1 MKYTLL
7 FLLLPYFAIAQRE
20 LLRDSAW
27 LTRQAMYTTTGTTT
41 DTTYQ
46 YFQNTM
52 YVYTNGESDT
62 QVRLLGDSA
71 TAINAVT
78 GQEIDAIRQLS
89 YHAARVIDKPQTI
102 REWQLMHTQTDT
114 IGVGSMAAVIQGL
127 FEEYFIKDVT
137 VRNNGVTVDGEIKK
151 LANNS
156 LRLTLAGKNYRVF
169 VFADTMIRLLNYPDS
184 GQNTDLYK
192 INNNL
197 FSDINKQITL
207 RLKRNR

>member
-20 LLRDSAW
+20 LLMDSAW

-46 YFQNTM
+46 YFRNTM
-52 YVYTNGESDT
+52 YMYTNGESDT

-89 YHAARVIDKPQTI
+89 YHAARVIDKPQVI

-114 IGVGSMAAVIQGL
+114 IGIGSMAAVIQGL
-127 FEEYFIKDVT
+127 FEGDLIGDVT
-137 VRNNGVTVDGEIKK
+137 VKVGSATAVPGDIVKAANGNV
-151 LANNS
+151 
-156 LRLTLAGKNYRVF
+156 RLLFGSKGYRIF
-169 VFADTMIRLLNYPDS
+169 IFADTMLRIVGYPTTSD
-184 GQNTDLYK
+184 NTDVYR
-192 INNNL
+192 IAPRV
-197 FSDINKQITL
+197 FSDINRQFIV
-207 RLKRNR
+207 RLKK

>member
-41 DTTYQ
+41 TTTYQ

-71 TAINAVT
+71 TALNAVT

-89 YHAARVIDKPQTI
+89 YHAARVIDKPQVI

-114 IGVGSMAAVIQGL
+114 IGIGSMAAVIQGL
-127 FEEYFIKDVT
+127 FEGDIIGDVT
-137 VRNNGVTVDGEIKK
+137 VKVGSATAVPGDIVKAANGNV
-151 LANNS
+151 
-156 LRLTLAGKNYRVF
+156 RLLFGSKGYRIF
-169 VFADTMIRLLNYPDS
+169 IFADTMLRIVGYPTASD
-184 GQNTDLYK
+184 NTDVYR
-192 INNNL
+192 IAPRV
-197 FSDINKQITL
+197 FSDINRQFIV
-207 RLKRNR
+207 RLKK

>member
-52 YVYTNGESDT
+52 YMYTNGESDT

-89 YHAARVIDKPQTI
+89 YHAARVIDKPQVI

-114 IGVGSMAAVIQGL
+114 IGIGSMAAVIQGL
-127 FEEYFIKDVT
+127 FEGDIIGDVT
-137 VRNNGVTVDGEIKK
+137 VKVGSATAVPGDIVKAANGNV
-151 LANNS
+151 
-156 LRLTLAGKNYRVF
+156 RLLFGSKGYRIF
-169 VFADTMIRLLNYPDS
+169 IFADTMLRIVGYPTASD
-184 GQNTDLYK
+184 NTDVYR
-192 INNNL
+192 IAPRV
-197 FSDINKQITL
+197 FSDINRQFIV
-207 RLKRNR
+207 RLKK

>member
-7 FLLLPYFAIAQRE
+7 FLLIPYFAIAQRE

-46 YFQNTM
+46 YFRNTM
-52 YVYTNGESDT
+52 YMYTNGESDT

-89 YHAARVIDKPQTI
+89 YHAARVIDKPQAI
-102 REWQLMHTQTDT
+102 REWQQMHGQTDT
-114 IGVGSMAAVIQGL
+114 IGIGSMAAVIQGL
-127 FEEYFIKDVT
+127 FEGDIIGDVT
-137 VRNNGVTVDGEIKK
+137 VKVGSATAVPGDIVKAANGNV
-151 LANNS
+151 
-156 LRLTLAGKNYRVF
+156 RLLFGSKGYRIF
-169 VFADTMIRLLNYPDS
+169 IFADTMLRIVGYPTASD
-184 GQNTDLYK
+184 NTDVYR
-192 INNNL
+192 IAPRV
-197 FSDINKQITL
+197 FSDINRQFIV
-207 RLKRNR
+207 RLKK

>member
-27 LTRQAMYTTTGTTT
+27 LTRQAMYVTTGTTT

-52 YVYTNGESDT
+52 YMYTNGESDT

-71 TAINAVT
+71 TALNAVT

-89 YHAARVIDKPQTI
+89 YHAARVIDKPQVI
-102 REWQLMHTQTDT
+102 REWQQMHGQTDT
-114 IGVGSMAAVIQGL
+114 IGIGSMAAVIQGL
-127 FEEYFIKDVT
+127 FEGDIIGDVT
-137 VRNNGVTVDGEIKK
+137 VKVGSATAVPGDIVKAANGNV
-151 LANNS
+151 
-156 LRLTLAGKNYRVF
+156 RLLFGSKGYRIF
-169 VFADTMIRLLNYPDS
+169 IFADTMLRIVGYPTASD
-184 GQNTDLYK
+184 NMDVYR
-192 INNNL
+192 IAPRV
-197 FSDINKQITL
+197 FSDINRQFIV
-207 RLKRNR
+207 RLKK